1 MRGNEEKQGALFS
14 YVSLESRIPQ
24 SHPLRLIRGLVDVVL
39 KSLDAE
45 FQSMYASKGR
55 PSIPPERLLRALIIQ
70 VLYSVRSERQLVEQ
84 LEYNLLY
91 RWFVGLGMDDEVWN
105 PTTFTK
111 NRDRLL
117 EHDISRRFFEEV
129 RDQADKAGLLSDEHF
144 TVDGTYIEAWASHKS
159 YRRKDGSD
167 DDPKA
172 GSGRNAK
179 VNFHKEKRSNK
190 THESKTD
197 PDARL
202 MRKKGE
208 GAKLVHHGHVLTE
221 NRNGLI
227 VAAEVS
233 AATGRSEVQ
242 TAIALL
248 GRRGSDRPGTIGADK
263 AYDDRE
269 FVTAA
274 KEANMIPHVAQNI
287 SRTHSSFIDGRTTRH
302 ESYKTSQRRRKMV
315 EETFGWMKTVGV
327 LRKTRHR
334 GRRLVGWIFEFTA
347 ALYNLVRMRK
357 LLASA

>member
-1 MRGNEEKQGALFS
+1 MRGSEEKQGALFS
-14 YVSLESRIPQ
+14 YVSLETRIPQ
-24 SHPLRLIRGLVDVVL
+24 THPLRVVRKLVDQVL
-39 KSLDAE
+39 ERLNPE
-45 FQSMYASKGR
+45 LESMYAKTGR
-55 PSIPPERLLRALIIQ
+55 PSIPPERLLRALVLQ

-84 LEYNLLY
+84 VEYNLLY
-91 RWFVGLGMDDEVWN
+91 RWFVGLGMDDPVWN

-117 EHDISRRFFEEV
+117 EQEISRRFFEEV
-129 RDQADKAGLLSDEHF
+129 RHQAEEAGLLSDEHF

-167 DDPKA
+167 DDPKS
-172 GSGRNAK
+172 GSGRNPK
-179 VNFHKEKRSNK
+179 VSFHKEKRSNK

-208 GAKLVHHGHVLTE
+208 GAKLVHHGHILTE

-227 VAAEVS
+227 VAAQLS
-233 AATGRSEVQ
+233 AATGRSEVE
-242 TAIALL
+242 TAIELL
-248 GRRGSDRPGTIGADK
+248 GRRGSQRPGTIGADK

-287 SRTHSSFIDGRTTRH
+287 SRSHSSFIDGRTTRH
-302 ESYKTSQRRRKMV
+302 GSYQTSQRRRKMV
-315 EETFGWMKTVGV
+315 EEVFGWMKTVGV

-347 ALYNLVRMRK
+347 ALYNLVRIRK
-357 LLASA
+357 LLAPA